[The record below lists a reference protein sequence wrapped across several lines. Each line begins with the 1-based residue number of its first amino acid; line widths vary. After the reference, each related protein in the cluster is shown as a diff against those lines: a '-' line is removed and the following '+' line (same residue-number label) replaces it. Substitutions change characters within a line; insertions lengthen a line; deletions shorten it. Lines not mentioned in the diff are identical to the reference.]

1 VPHAKLASDVV
12 ATALH
17 LAYTF
22 EDYVRFEH
30 DAREKHEFVGGA
42 ILAMA
47 GGTIEHG
54 ALCATVSR
62 MLGEKLLGRR
72 CRVYDSNARVRVGAS
87 GNAYYPD
94 VSVVCGALATDPADT
109 LSILNP
115 TVVVEVLSPST
126 ADYDSGE
133 KLVDYQR
140 IPSVAHVV
148 LVHHDTRKVDVYT
161 RGDQAFSVRSF
172 GPGEHAALPSLDLT
186 LSVDELYFDPLAT
199 PA

>member
-1 VPHAKLASDVV
+1 VV
-12 ATALH
+12 APALQ

-22 EDYVRFEH
+22 EDYVRFER

-54 ALCATVSR
+54 ALCAAVAR
-62 MLGEKLLGRR
+62 MLGEKLRGRR
-72 CRVYDSNARVRVGAS
+72 CRVYDSNARVRVAAS

-94 VSVVCGALATDPADT
+94 ASVVCDGLSTDPADS

-126 ADYDSGE
+126 AHYDGGE
-133 KLVDYQR
+133 KLLDYQR
-140 IPSVAHVV
+140 IPSVVHIV
-148 LVHHDTRKVDVYT
+148 LVHHDSRRVDVYT
-161 RGDQAFSVRSF
+161 RGERAFSVTSF
-172 GPGEHAALPSLDLT
+172 GPGEHAALPSLDLM
-186 LSVDELYFDPLAT
+186 LSVDELYFDPLAGS
-199 PA
+199 A